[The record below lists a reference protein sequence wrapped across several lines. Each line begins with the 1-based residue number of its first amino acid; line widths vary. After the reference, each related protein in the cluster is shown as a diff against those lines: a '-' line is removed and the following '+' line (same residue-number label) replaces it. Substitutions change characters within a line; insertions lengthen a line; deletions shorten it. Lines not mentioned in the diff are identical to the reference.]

1 MKTLI
6 FAITF
11 LSIMDLVATPFLLVH
26 IRKTGEFQYLVS
38 TLHKFIF
45 LALVLT
51 SGLTTVRNDSQGM
64 LFQIVFCG
72 AFLFLLNLTFE
83 LNVYFNRRMDATKYN
98 LQNMTE
104 DGKKMML
111 NVMDN
116 MKEQDRKPF
125 TQKFVEM
132 FNNFATNFSQDLAV
146 VYMVLTND
154 EEIKAS
160 HREIHQIMG
169 LDTGFSKMTMKQLF
183 FMVKNR
189 VLVDSCALVFAAAV
203 LMVA

>member
-1 MKTLI
+1 
-6 FAITF
+6 
-11 LSIMDLVATPFLLVH
+11 
-26 IRKTGEFQYLVS
+26 
-38 TLHKFIF
+38 
-45 LALVLT
+45 
-51 SGLTTVRNDSQGM
+51 
-64 LFQIVFCG
+64 
-72 AFLFLLNLTFE
+72 
-83 LNVYFNRRMDATKYN
+83 MDATKYN